1 MGEVLEVIQGSLI
14 SAPQTSTGPS
24 SAAAGDEDVVYA
36 PEDDGERW
44 DNDEEQVFDDVGE
57 GAGIEGDLDMED
69 D

>member
-1 MGEVLEVIQGSLI
+1 MGEVLEVIQGSLT

-24 SAAAGDEDVVYA
+24 SAVAGDEDVVYA